1 MKKFEKFSKIGN
13 QNEIRW
19 NLYMRVTN
27 KRTTGKEKMTVDGGR
42 NVQTEQL
49 KQAVEQM
56 KQGEEKGFNY
66 IYGETY
72 NFVSSRAKIA
82 INDEQEVQDLVQEV
96 YVAVYRNIES
106 LKNVESLYAWLAT
119 IIMRQ
124 GAKMANKKK
133 NHVLLSEENHGMF
146 EELPD
151 ESVKLESDAIR
162 KEDAII
168 IRGLLERLPAE
179 QKSAVVSFYYDGL
192 KVEQIAD
199 ATKTSAG
206 TIKKR
211 LYLARKRLQEYIAEL
226 ERKEG
231 VRLRGFGAP
240 VLILAV
246 KMLLEENTLSA
257 VSAQGIYNQVCSE
270 VGIKASALAFQSVE
284 AGTTTMAGTDTTEG
298 LGKGIKTGLTGQMKG
313 QGTGM
318 NKLVNKI
325 AALGKV
331 KIAAIATG
339 VVAVAGAGTAT
350 GVYLHHQSVVKEA
363 QAEEKQQKE
372 EQAKAEQKEKEALL
386 ADLTKRYEKAEE
398 LRDNLIL
405 EDAVVETV
413 NKGFT
418 KVKNALDNK
427 KVDKDTEEIM
437 TVLEESLEDYRK
449 QNEQYLNDK
458 KAAMYDYH
466 TELFTQEKQTELD
479 NMLSE
484 YETLFMAIKYKD
496 ADKKLDQMN
505 STMVAYMNENYPEE
519 VVASNSG
526 NETDENGSGST
537 GKNGNGNH
545 TGNTGNSGNT
555 GNGGN
560 TGSTG
565 GNSSSGSTGNSSNG
579 NAQNTTQTNT
589 STEQTSTAR
598 WADGRCIE
606 VENEIIANT
615 ACEDGIGLS
624 SFSGQFESI
633 AASYVAGSISAGE
646 AEQQIADIVLNNT
659 DMPVINVKATS
670 WTVKGSTYQV
680 QGLGCWNWCYVRAYY
695 NVATDTLTIYVVDL

>member
-1 MKKFEKFSKIGN
+1 
-13 QNEIRW
+13 
-19 NLYMRVTN
+19 MRVTN
-27 KRTTGKEKMTVDGGR
+27 KRTIGKEKRTVDGGR

-72 NFVSSRAKIA
+72 NFVYSRAKLA
-82 INDEQEVQDLVQEV
+82 INDEHEVQDLVQEV
-96 YVAVYRNIES
+96 YIAAYRNIES

-119 IIMRQ
+119 IAMRQ

-151 ESVKLESDAIR
+151 ESVELESDAIS
-162 KEDAII
+162 KEDATI

-206 TIKKR
+206 TIKSR
-211 LYLARKRLQEYIAEL
+211 LYLARKCLQEYIAEL

-231 VRLRGFGAP
+231 VRLRGFGVP

-246 KMLLEENTLSA
+246 KMLLEENTLST

-284 AGTTTMAGTDTTEG
+284 AGTTTMAGTDTAEG
-298 LGKGIKTGLTGQMKG
+298 LGKGIKTGLTEQMKG

-350 GVYLHHQSVVKEA
+350 GVYLHQQSVVKEA

-372 EQAKAEQKEKEALL
+372 KQAKAEQKEKEALL

-405 EDAVVETV
+405 EDAVVEILNRDFNTI
-413 NKGFT
+413 KT
-418 KVKNALDNK
+418 ALDEK
-427 KVDKDTEEIM
+427 TADEDTENTM
-437 TVLEESLEDYRK
+437 KTLEKNLEGYRK
-449 QNEQYLNDK
+449 QNEQYLTEQRM
-458 KAAMYDYH
+458 AIMDYH
-466 TELFTQEKQTELD
+466 NETVPQESQDAWDKL
-479 NMLSE
+479 LSE
-484 YETLFMAIKYKD
+484 YQELFDAVKYKD
-496 ADKKLDQMN
+496 ANAKLSEVNTAIWAFFSQNTTEVADN
-505 STMVAYMNENYPEE
+505 STDNVTTENNN
-519 VVASNSG
+519 SNSNSSSG
-526 NETDENGSGST
+526 NNNNGGNGSGNNGNAGNGSGSN
-537 GKNGNGNH
+537 GAGNNGNAGNGSGSNGAGNNGNAGSGNNGG
-545 TGNTGNSGNT
+545 TGNTGNSGTSTPETPVEQPT
-555 GNGGN
+555 GNGWSQAEWETLNAITIEWFDLAYDDAGAQAQLAARLPGRTCTLVHYPPERN
-560 TGSTG
+560 AEARALW
-565 GNSSSGSTGNSSNG
+565 NSIDTNVYERSQFFAEDVSG
-579 NAQNTTQTNT
+579 A
-589 STEQTSTAR
+589 
-598 WADGRCIE
+598 W
-606 VENEIIANT
+606 
-615 ACEDGIGLS
+615 
-624 SFSGQFESI
+624 F
-633 AASYVAGSISAGE
+633 
-646 AEQQIADIVLNNT
+646 
-659 DMPVINVKATS
+659 
-670 WTVKGSTYQV
+670 
-680 QGLGCWNWCYVRAYY
+680 
-695 NVATDTLTIYVVDL
+695 IYGK

>member
-1 MKKFEKFSKIGN
+1 
-13 QNEIRW
+13 
-19 NLYMRVTN
+19 MRVTN
-27 KRTTGKEKMTVDGGR
+27 KRTIGKEKRTVDGGR

-72 NFVSSRAKIA
+72 NFVYSRAKLA

-96 YVAVYRNIES
+96 YIAAYRNIES

-119 IIMRQ
+119 IAMRQ

-151 ESVKLESDAIR
+151 ESVELESAAIS
-162 KEDAII
+162 KEDATI

-206 TIKKR
+206 TIKSR

-231 VRLRGFGAP
+231 VRLRGFGVP

-246 KMLLEENTLSA
+246 KMLLEENTLST
-257 VSAQGIYNQVCSE
+257 VSAQEIYNQVCSE

-284 AGTTTMAGTDTTEG
+284 AGTTTMAGTDIAEG
-298 LGKGIKTGLTGQMKG
+298 LGKGIKTGLTEQMKG
-313 QGTGM
+313 QGKGM

-331 KIAAIATG
+331 RIAVIATG

-372 EQAKAEQKEKEALL
+372 KQAKAEQKEKEALL

-405 EDAVVETV
+405 EDAVVEILNRDFNTI
-413 NKGFT
+413 KT
-418 KVKNALDNK
+418 ALDEK
-427 KVDKDTEEIM
+427 TADEDTENTM
-437 TVLEESLEDYRK
+437 KTLEKNLEGYRK
-449 QNEQYLNDK
+449 QNEQYLTEQRM
-458 KAAMYDYH
+458 AIMDYH
-466 TELFTQEKQTELD
+466 NETVPQESQDAWDKL
-479 NMLSE
+479 LSE
-484 YETLFMAIKYKD
+484 YQELFDAVKYKD
-496 ADKKLDQMN
+496 ANAKLSEVNTAIWAFFSRNTTEVADN
-505 STMVAYMNENYPEE
+505 STDNVTTENNN
-519 VVASNSG
+519 SNSTGNSG
-526 NETDENGSGST
+526 NNNNGGNGSGSN
-537 GKNGNGNH
+537 GSGSNGSGSNGAGSGSSGNGSGSNSSESN
-545 TGNTGNSGNT
+545 GNTGNSGTSTPETPVEQPT
-555 GNGGN
+555 GNGWSREEGDILSQVCVDWFN
-560 TGSTG
+560 FVYTDDEARAQLAAKLPGRTCTLVHYPPEQSAEADALWKGLDENVYCVTG
-565 GNSSSGSTGNSSNG
+565 
-579 NAQNTTQTNT
+579 
-589 STEQTSTAR
+589 
-598 WADGRCIE
+598 
-606 VENEIIANT
+606 
-615 ACEDGIGLS
+615 
-624 SFSGQFESI
+624 
-633 AASYVAGSISAGE
+633 
-646 AEQQIADIVLNNT
+646 
-659 DMPVINVKATS
+659 K
-670 WTVKGSTYQV
+670 
-680 QGLGCWNWCYVRAYY
+680 
-695 NVATDTLTIYVVDL
+695 VVDPIYGTYFIYGK